1 MRREQEGM
9 EDSMLRRIQWITP
22 DERDELR
29 EEAMYL
35 NTIACGLSAV
45 IVTGVLIVIYFY
57 FSCIYH
63 ALGIY

>member
-1 MRREQEGM
+1 MLYGTFNDDYDQGM

-35 NTIACGLSAV
+35 NTIACGLSV
-45 IVTGVLIVIYFY
+45 LVVTGVVIVMY
-57 FSCIYH
+57 FS
-63 ALGIY
+63 

>member
-1 MRREQEGM
+1 MLYGTFKDDYDQGM

-35 NTIACGLSAV
+35 NTIACGLSV
-45 IVTGVLIVIYFY
+45 LVVTGVVIVMY
-57 FSCIYH
+57 FS
-63 ALGIY
+63 